1 MSGDRRMERMQS
13 DIEDLRKVRVKV
25 IELWPK
31 IVRRVRMMYG
41 FHCRT

>member
-25 IELWPK
+25 MNCGLRLSDVLE
-31 IVRRVRMMYG
+31 
-41 FHCRT
+41 